1 LDWQINL
8 RREVPFFLILTAGN
22 TATDLDLREVLVRN
36 LALTVGN
43 NDANIVFPAAGQT
56 QATITSGN
64 SDLELTIPNGV
75 EARIAISAGNSD
87 ISVDRRFVEQG
98 DIYESPGFDSATN
111 KLDLKIQTGNSNI
124 DIESR

>member
-1 LDWQINL
+1 
-8 RREVPFFLILTAGN
+8 
-22 TATDLDLREVLVRN
+22 
-36 LALTVGN
+36 
-43 NDANIVFPAAGQT
+43 
-56 QATITSGN
+56 GN

-87 ISVDRRFVEQG
+87 ISVARRFVEQG
-98 DIYESPGFDSATN
+98 DIYESSGFESATN